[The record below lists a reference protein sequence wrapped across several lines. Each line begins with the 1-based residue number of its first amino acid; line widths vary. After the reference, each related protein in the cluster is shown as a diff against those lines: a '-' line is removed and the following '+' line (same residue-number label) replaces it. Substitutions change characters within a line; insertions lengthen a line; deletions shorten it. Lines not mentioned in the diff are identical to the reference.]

1 MYYQEATTTAS
12 TWYAPSSDIDQVLSM
27 LTPCLQWTVPT
38 LPTQSVDMPIQ
49 VHYPHFSTSAIHGGI
64 VDCVA
69 FYGDQI
75 LSRACHDNVIVLWE
89 ILGFSS
95 QDPPPPTE
103 IAPLPRIPRPNDQDA
118 SQFTRSAFVP
128 IVSPQC
134 PLQYDRRMQFHT
146 PKCDEFFFV
155 RFQLFHQAP
164 QHPVLAFANPA
175 GEIFFWDFA
184 RFGVYGD
191 VMSRLQDPALDTE
204 KGVAL
209 PPWLSRPPRTSGP
222 GGKPKGTG
230 VGVGGGGGRVAQGEN
245 RTVAH
250 SLKDLDPK
258 LVAEW
263 DSMYGI
269 RDRDHALEAHH
280 RIEVS
285 VKDTD
290 GPRRSRLWAAPFV
303 GRQATWSPGG
313 EWCVVAGSLNVVFVL
328 RRWGK
333 TAS

>member
-1 MYYQEATTTAS
+1 
-12 TWYAPSSDIDQVLSM
+12 
-27 LTPCLQWTVPT
+27 
-38 LPTQSVDMPIQ
+38 MPVQ

-118 SQFTRSAFVP
+118 TQFTRSAFVP

-146 PKCDEFFFV
+146 PKCDEFFFM
-155 RFQLFHQAP
+155 RFQLFHQAG

-175 GEIFFWDFA
+175 GEIFFWDLERINA
-184 RFGVYGD
+184 YAD
-191 VMSRLQDPALDTE
+191 TMDDLQEPCRDKDKP
-204 KGVAL
+204 VSL
-209 PPWLSRPPRTSGP
+209 PRWLSRPRINGP
-222 GGKPKGTG
+222 GRAKATAGK
-230 VGVGGGGGRVAQGEN
+230 VAQSATAQAGTAGTQSFSN
-245 RTVAH
+245 GRSVH
-250 SLKDLDPK
+250 SVKDLDPK

-263 DSMYGI
+263 DSMYAI

-285 VKDTD
+285 VKDNE
-290 GPRRSRLWAAPFV
+290 GPRRSKLWAAPFV
-303 GRQATWSPGG
+303 GRDVTWSPDG

-328 RRWGK
+328 RRWGR
-333 TAS
+333 TGS